1 MTMNFNYIEYL
12 TLDRITFIT
21 LNRPEKRNA
30 FNEILVE
37 ELKQAFTQAEQDEH
51 TKVIILKANGK
62 VFSAGA
68 DLGYLQGLQKNSYQ
82 ENLADSNNLKD
93 LYQQIYTL
101 KKVVIAQVEGHAI
114 AGGCGLATVCDFTF
128 SVPEA
133 KFGYTEVKIGFV
145 PAIVMVFLIRKI
157 GEAKTKELLL
167 TGKLISAAEA
177 KEYGI
182 INNTFIADNINS
194 EVTSFALKL
203 CEEASEQSLQ
213 ITKEMIAKV
222 QDMNYVQAFDYAAE
236 MNAKGRGTSD
246 CKAGITSFLNKEKI
260 NW

>member
-1 MTMNFNYIEYL
+1 MNFNYIEYL

-37 ELKQAFTQAEQDEH
+37 ELKQAFTQAEQDKH